1 MYYGIDLGTTTT
13 LVAEPVIK
21 GSTFDARAI
30 KIRQLGKQ
38 GNRIEKEILPSY
50 AYFPEG
56 KDPVVFSNVHLVS
69 HPAGIQTRR
78 VDEVSVVE
86 FAVLG

>member
-56 KDPVVFSNVHLVS
+56 KDPVVGTFAREAADV
-69 HPAGIQTRR
+69 GK
-78 VDEVSVVE
+78 VVR
-86 FAVLG
+86 AV